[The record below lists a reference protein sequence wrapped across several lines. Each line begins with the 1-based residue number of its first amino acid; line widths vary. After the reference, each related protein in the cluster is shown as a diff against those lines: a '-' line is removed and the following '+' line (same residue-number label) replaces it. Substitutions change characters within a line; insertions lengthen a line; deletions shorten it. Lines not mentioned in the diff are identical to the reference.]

1 MSGAATS
8 GRLLS
13 AKAAAAYLGVPYVT
27 LRDWAQR
34 GDVPFVRPPHSVRMW
49 FDVRDLERAIER
61 WKERPQERWEERL
74 ERLKVHADERRRQ
87 RAAAAPT
94 IPNRARGRRPG
105 VKHARRETSGASA
118 ASVPAIVPN
127 SDGPDI

>member
-1 MSGAATS
+1 MTS
-8 GRLLS
+8 SQPLGRLLT

-61 WKERPQERWEERL
+61 WKERPDEPWEERL
-74 ERLKVHADERRRQ
+74 ERLKAAADKRRRQ
-87 RAAAAPT
+87 RPAAAPT
-94 IPNRARGRRPG
+94 ISNRVRGRRPG
-105 VKHARRETSGASA
+105 VKPARGETSGAA
-118 ASVPAIVPN
+118 AGTVPVIVPN
-127 SDGPDI
+127 GDGPGG

>member
-1 MSGAATS
+1 MTS
-8 GRLLS
+8 SETRGRLLP

-49 FDVRDLERAIER
+49 FDVLDLERAIER

-74 ERLKVHADERRRQ
+74 ERLKDHADERRRQ

-94 IPNRARGRRPG
+94 ISNRARDRRRGVTVERSAGCSATPG
-105 VKHARRETSGASA
+105 A
-118 ASVPAIVPN
+118 VPAIVPN
-127 SDGPDI
+127 GDGADR